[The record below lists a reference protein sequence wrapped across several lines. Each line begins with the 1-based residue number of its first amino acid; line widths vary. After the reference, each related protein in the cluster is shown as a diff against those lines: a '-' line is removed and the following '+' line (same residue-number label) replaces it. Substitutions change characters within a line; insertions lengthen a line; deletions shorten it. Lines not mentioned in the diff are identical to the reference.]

1 MEQYTTSSSSASSLG
16 NGAALGNGNLIVS
29 DGNMVNIQQAHQSIL
44 HQPTICN
51 RVQSIQPQI
60 DSPSCTSFNT
70 VVINNSSCGNI
81 CKNVQQIKN
90 AIVRKSSSNLSMG
103 SKKSTV
109 MLPSIGEVSNDEA
122 DSPKN
127 AVSPR
132 IVYGKG

>member
-1 MEQYTTSSSSASSLG
+1 MEQYTTSSSSASSIG
-16 NGAALGNGNLIVS
+16 NGTALV
-29 DGNMVNIQQAHQSIL
+29 DGNMVNIQQANQSI
-44 HQPTICN
+44 HQPSICN
-51 RVQSIQPQI
+51 RIQQPQI
-60 DSPSCTSFNT
+60 DSIGSPSCTSFNT

-90 AIVRKSSSNLSMG
+90 AIVRKSSSNLSMA
-103 SKKSTV
+103 SKKSTL

-132 IVYGKG
+132 IVDGKG